1 MIQRIQS
8 MWLFLAAIFA
18 AFTYK
23 LPFYSG
29 QKKIKDVV
37 QPVKLDASYDFVIM
51 ILTAFIIIL
60 SLVTLFSY
68 KDRKTQLPLAIVNI
82 ILSFVLIVLYFLQIQ
97 KFENGTISLWSLFA
111 IAIPIFLFLATRG
124 IWHDQKVI
132 KSLDRIR

>member
-8 MWLFLAAIFA
+8 MWLFLAAIFG

-29 QKKIKDVV
+29 LKKVKDIV
-37 QPVKLDASYDFVIM
+37 QPVKLDASYDFIIM

-97 KFENGTISLWSLFA
+97 KFESGTISLWSLFS
-111 IAIPIFLFLATRG
+111 IAIPIFLFLAARG
-124 IWHDQKVI
+124 IWQDQKII

>member
-29 QKKIKDVV
+29 LKKVKDVV
-37 QPVKLDASYDFVIM
+37 QPVKLHASYDFIIM

-68 KDRKTQLPLAIVNI
+68 KDRKTQLPLSIVNL

-97 KFENGTISLWSLFA
+97 KFESGTISLWSLFA
-111 IAIPIFLFLATRG
+111 IAIPIFLFLAVRG
-124 IWHDQKVI
+124 IWQDQKII

>member
-8 MWLFLAAIFA
+8 MWLFLATIFGA
-18 AFTYK
+18 LTYR

-29 QKKIKDVV
+29 LKKVKDVV
-37 QPVKLDASYDFVIM
+37 QPVKLHASYDFVIM
-51 ILTAFIIIL
+51 ILTALIIIL

-68 KDRKTQLPLAIVNI
+68 KDRKTQLPLSIVNI

-97 KFENGTISLWSLFA
+97 KFESGTISLWSLFA
-111 IAIPIFLFLATRG
+111 FAIPIFLFLAARG
-124 IWHDQKVI
+124 IWNDQKII

>member
-29 QKKIKDVV
+29 LKKVKDVV
-37 QPVKLDASYDFVIM
+37 QPVKLHASYDFVIM
-51 ILTAFIIIL
+51 ILTGFIIIL

-68 KDRKTQLPLAIVNI
+68 KDRKTQLPLAIVNL

-97 KFENGTISLWSLFA
+97 KFESGTISLWSLFA
-111 IAIPIFLFLATRG
+111 IAIPIFLFLAARG
-124 IWHDQKVI
+124 IWHDQKII

>member
-29 QKKIKDVV
+29 LKKVKEVV

-51 ILTAFIIIL
+51 ILTGFIIIL

-68 KDRKTQLPLAIVNI
+68 KERKTQLPLSIVNI

-97 KFENGTISLWSLFA
+97 KFESGTISLWSLFA

-124 IWHDQKVI
+124 IWNDQRII

>member
-29 QKKIKDVV
+29 LKKVKDVV
-37 QPVKLDASYDFVIM
+37 QPVKLDASYDFIIM

-68 KDRKTQLPLAIVNI
+68 KEKKTQLPLAIVNI
-82 ILSFVLIVLYFLQIQ
+82 ILSFVLIVLYALQIQ
-97 KFENGTISLWSLFA
+97 KFESGTISLWSLFA
-111 IAIPIFLFLATRG
+111 IAIPIFLFLAARG
-124 IWHDQKVI
+124 IYHDQKII

>member
-1 MIQRIQS
+1 
-8 MWLFLAAIFA
+8 MWVFLAAIFG

-29 QKKIKDVV
+29 LRKVKDVV
-37 QPVKLDASYDFVIM
+37 QPVKLDASYDFIIM
-51 ILTAFIIIL
+51 VLTAIIIIL

-97 KFENGTISLWSLFA
+97 KFESGTMSLWSLFA
-111 IAIPIFLFLATRG
+111 FAIPIFLFLAARG
-124 IWHDQKVI
+124 IWQDQKII

>member
-1 MIQRIQS
+1 
-8 MWLFLAAIFA
+8 MWLFLAAIFG

-29 QKKIKDVV
+29 LKKVKDVV
-37 QPVKLDASYDFVIM
+37 QPVKLDASYDFIIM

-97 KFENGTISLWSLFA
+97 KFESGTISLWSLFS
-111 IAIPIFLFLATRG
+111 IAIPIFLFLAARG
-124 IWHDQKVI
+124 IWQDQKII

>member
-8 MWLFLAAIFA
+8 MWLFLAAIFG

-29 QKKIKDVV
+29 LRKVKDVV
-37 QPVKLDASYDFVIM
+37 QPVKLDASYDFIIM
-51 ILTAFIIIL
+51 VLTAIIIIL

-97 KFENGTISLWSLFA
+97 KFESGTMSLWSLFA
-111 IAIPIFLFLATRG
+111 FAIPIFLFLAARG
-124 IWHDQKVI
+124 IWQDQKII

>member
-29 QKKIKDVV
+29 LKKVKDVV
-37 QPVKLDASYDFVIM
+37 QPVKLDASHDFIIL

-68 KDRKTQLPLAIVNI
+68 KDRKTQLPLAIVDL

-97 KFENGTISLWSLFA
+97 KFESGTISLWSLFS
-111 IAIPIFLFLATRG
+111 IAIPIFLFLAARG
-124 IWHDQKVI
+124 IWQDQKII

>member
-29 QKKIKDVV
+29 LKKVKEVA

-82 ILSFVLIVLYFLQIQ
+82 ILSFVLIVLYALQIQ
-97 KFENGTISLWSLFA
+97 KFESGTISLWSLFG
-111 IAIPIFLFLATRG
+111 IAIPIFLFLAARG
-124 IWHDQKVI
+124 IWRDQKII

>member
-8 MWLFLAAIFA
+8 MWLFLAAIFS

-29 QKKIKDVV
+29 LKKVKDVV
-37 QPVKLDASYDFVIM
+37 QPVKLDASYDFIIM
-51 ILTAFIIIL
+51 ILTAFIILL

-97 KFENGTISLWSLFA
+97 KFESGTISLWSLFA
-111 IAIPIFLFLATRG
+111 IAIPIFLFLAARG
-124 IWHDQKVI
+124 IWQDQKII
-132 KSLDRIR
+132 KGLDRIR

>member
-8 MWLFLAAIFA
+8 MWLFLAAIFG

-29 QKKIKDVV
+29 LKKVKDVV
-37 QPVKLDASYDFVIM
+37 QPVKLDASYDYIIM

-60 SLVTLFSY
+60 SLVTLFAY

-82 ILSFVLIVLYFLQIQ
+82 ILSFVLIVLYALQIQ
-97 KFENGTISLWSLFA
+97 KFESGTISLWSLFA
-111 IAIPIFLFLATRG
+111 IAIPIFLFLAARG
-124 IWHDQKVI
+124 IYQDQKII

>member
-8 MWLFLAAIFA
+8 MWLFLAAIFS

-29 QKKIKDVV
+29 LKKVKDVV
-37 QPVKLDASYDFVIM
+37 QPVKLDASYDFIIM

-97 KFENGTISLWSLFA
+97 KFESGTISLWSLFA
-111 IAIPIFLFLATRG
+111 IAIPIFLFLAARG
-124 IWHDQKVI
+124 IWQDQKII
-132 KSLDRIR
+132 KGLDRIR

>member
-29 QKKIKDVV
+29 LKKVKDVV
-37 QPVKLDASYDFVIM
+37 QPVKLDASYDFIIM
-51 ILTAFIIIL
+51 LLTGFIIIL

-97 KFENGTISLWSLFA
+97 KFESGTISLWSLFA
-111 IAIPIFLFLATRG
+111 IAVPIFLFLAARG
-124 IWHDQKVI
+124 IWQDQKII